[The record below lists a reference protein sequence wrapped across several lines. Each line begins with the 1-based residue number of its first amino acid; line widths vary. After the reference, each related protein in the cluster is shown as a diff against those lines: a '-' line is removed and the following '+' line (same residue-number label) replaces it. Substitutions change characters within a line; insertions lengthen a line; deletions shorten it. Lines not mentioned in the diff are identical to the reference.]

1 MCFRAGSRRR
11 WMNFAITHFMPRSY
25 IRISDPVVFG
35 IPRSAASS
43 CTVSHWYLLITAP
56 LHIQNSQVFFLLYAF
71 QNMDHFQQTL
81 DHLWNVSHFYF
92 CCTYCIIPESLLN
105 HLNSFCGRM
114 FKLNTKF
121 DADLLLCSLNH
132 FECDGHTVHML
143 PQWHPP
149 LTLTSTVKSFIA
161 HTCTFQSAFLDC
173 QLTCPY
179 ISNGWTFSEQTSLYS

>member
-121 DADLLLCSLNH
+121 DADLLLCSLRMWWPH
-132 FECDGHTVHML
+132 STHAHSMMSAASTDYYSEVVTV
-143 PQWHPP
+143 
-149 LTLTSTVKSFIA
+149 LTCA
-161 HTCTFQSAFLDC
+161 FQSTLLVCQVTSMSHQLFL
-173 QLTCPY
+173 
-179 ISNGWTFSEQTSLYS
+179 LY